1 MSIIRTRYRPA
12 TDRTGSRIRATHGRD
27 SLTVP
32 YDYAMSGPENHRD
45 AAKALALKLGMRG
58 HNWAR
63 AWDPHQSDG
72 LTFVNADEMRHYDG
86 FGTHG

>member
-1 MSIIRTRYRPA
+1 
-12 TDRTGSRIRATHGRD
+12 
-27 SLTVP
+27 
-32 YDYAMSGPENHRD
+32 MSGPENHRD